1 MKHLFTAA
9 LAAGAISATSALAQQ
24 PAGGVQARCEALA
37 AKNQIAKP
45 DRPAALEACT
55 AAQAAAPGDARLLLL
70 KGKALFWSEKDAEAL
85 AAFTAAAERGSAE
98 ALHEIGV
105 IHHWGYGV
113 AEDPGKAIGFYQRAL
128 TAGYMPAAVTLGTT
142 FRDGAGVPKDLRAAA
157 AHFRRAA
164 DAGLPA
170 GEVSLGHLYEYGLG
184 VRADLTRAVAL
195 YRSAADK
202 GHSGAQFNMGVLSG
216 AGRGMRKDLAEAA
229 RWYRLAVDG
238 GNANAMFNLAIAH
251 QQGLG
256 VPKDAAAAEA
266 LLRKAV
272 EAGDEVDAPNSL
284 AYLYARE
291 NRNVLEAAKLAEGAL
306 KAAPDNAAVLD
317 TVALIRMR
325 QNRLTEAALLM
336 RKSVALE
343 PTPIHHMR
351 LGDIYAAM
359 GLKADAKAQWRL
371 ALTAKEKPGAEV
383 EVTAEELRRKLASN

>member
-1 MKHLFTAA
+1 MKRILIVAA
-9 LAAGAISATSALAQQ
+9 AAGSLCIVSAQAQQ
-24 PAGGVQARCEALA
+24 PAATAQARCEALT
-37 AKNQIAKP
+37 AKEPIAKP

-55 AAQAAAPGDARLLLL
+55 AAQAAASDDARLLLL
-70 KGKALFWSEKDAEAL
+70 KGKALFWSEKDAEAR
-85 AAFTAAAERGSAE
+85 AAYTAASERGSAE
-98 ALHEIGV
+98 ALHELGV
-105 IHHWGYGV
+105 LHHWGYGV
-113 AEDPGKAIGFYQRAL
+113 AEDRAQAANFYKRSL
-128 TAGYMPAAVTLGTT
+128 DAGYMPAAATLGGLY
-142 FRDGAGVPKDLRAAA
+142 RDGAGVPKDLPAAVSY
-157 AHFRRAA
+157 FRRATE
-164 DAGLPA
+164 AGLSA
-170 GEVSLGHLYEYGLG
+170 GEVGLGHLYENGLG
-184 VRADLTRAVAL
+184 VKADLTRAVAL
-195 YRSAADK
+195 YRSAAGK
-202 GHSGAQFNMGVLSG
+202 GDPSAQFNMGVLSG

-291 NRNVLEAAKLAEGAL
+291 NRNLDEAAKLAEGAL

-359 GLKADAKAQWRL
+359 GLKADARDQWRR
-371 ALTAKEKPGAEV
+371 ALNAKEKPGSEV
-383 EVTAEELRRKLASN
+383 EVTPEELRRKLAAD